1 MKRTVL
7 VFASLVIFSTLVF
20 GQETGQTKSAELSS
34 TTQRSAQ
41 LQNSLDVTKA
51 KPGDQVVLKTVRDV
65 KDKGAVVVQKGS
77 QLIGRVTEVQQKT
90 KENAMSRIGVVFDQ
104 LRTAKGNLIPITSS
118 IISISQAQASLMADD
133 TSADLFASSSTS
145 SSTSAGR
152 TSSGGSGGGLLSGV
166 GNTAGGVVSRTTQ
179 TLGTATRT
187 VSNVADTAVGT
198 TTSALGTTTTTLGSA
213 TSNIRGL
220 SISQSADATASGG
233 STLSL
238 SKGNLKLEK
247 GATFNMNVSQSSSVK
262 AN

>member
-7 VFASLVIFSTLVF
+7 AIASLVIFSTLASS
-20 GQETGQTKSAELSS
+20 QQTGSAKSVELSS
-34 TTQRSAQ
+34 TALISAQ

-118 IISISQAQASLMADD
+118 IISINQVQASLMAND

-152 TSSGGSGGGLLSGV
+152 ASSGGSGGGLLSGV
-166 GNTAGGVVSRTTQ
+166 GNTAGGVVNTTAQ

-187 VSNVADTAVGT
+187 VGNIADTAIGT
-198 TTSALGTTTTTLGSA
+198 TTSALSTTGSTVGSA
-213 TSNIRGL
+213 TSNIHGL
-220 SISQSADATASGG
+220 SISQSADASASGG

-247 GATFNMNVSQSSSVK
+247 GATFNMNVSQSSSAK
-262 AN
+262 PN